1 MESSGKVRL
10 YVSDVCFRNQGR
22 GDELFNMF
30 GRGMRREFGAYLLC
44 CAFADSS
51 ATYRSI
57 VENFADRLQTG
68 IVEMSDLTE
77 GDPAM
82 LDSMKHLTGVYTD
95 GNLFTFSE
103 PMGEERPCRKPG
115 KVPCLRVAYVKFKDG
130 TARRYYAITGTV
142 ELCRKYIH
150 LFAERYGMPIEDIV
164 SVREVG
170 FPRAPY
176 GWYLRLLGSSPGH
189 LMSRRQLDMLLESHQ
204 DMGLYRF

>member
-10 YVSDVCFRNQGR
+10 YVSNVCFRNQGR
-22 GDELFNMF
+22 EDELFNLF
-30 GRGMRREFGAYLLC
+30 GRGMHREFGAYLLC

-57 VENFADRLQTG
+57 VENFADHLQTG

-82 LDSMKHLTGVYTD
+82 LDSMKHLTGVYSN

-103 PMGEERPCRKPG
+103 PVGGEKPFRKPADRP
-115 KVPCLRVAYVKFKDG
+115 VPRVAYVKFKDG
-130 TARRYYAITGTV
+130 TARRYYAITGTA
-142 ELCRKYIH
+142 ELCRKFIH
-150 LFAERYGMPIEDIV
+150 LFAERYGMPVEDIV
-164 SVREVG
+164 SVREVKCLSG
-170 FPRAPY
+170 MCA
-176 GWYLRLLGSSPGH
+176 WYLRLRGSSPGH
-189 LMSRRQLDMLLESHQ
+189 LMTSRQFDMLLESHQ